1 MSPAALTEAGRNVGR
16 RAKTFS
22 QRLYDWL
29 FGRGRELPLQA
40 DGIAIALAALLGIM
54 VYLAALGLSAG
65 TVLGDLAATWEQAR
79 AGELTVEV
87 RPLDPRVAAGAPS
100 MNARVGASLAALKA
114 IPGVVRA
121 TPLGEDEMRRL
132 LSPWLG
138 EDMNF
143 QDLPLPVLITVEV
156 QPTSG
161 PAGDQSQADVVD
173 AISTRLTKSIPGLR
187 IDDHGAWLK
196 ELRRF
201 VDILQLVAI
210 AIIALLGLAASL
222 TVILVTRVSLLAHR
236 DVVDILHVMGATDR
250 HIAWQFQTFVARIAA
265 VGSAGGAIF
274 AFLTVLVAQLCGMA
288 LTAPLLPAVALPWWF
303 FVMILILPL
312 PVVLLAAMVAR
323 SAVLWW
329 VRQLP

>member
-1 MSPAALTEAGRNVGR
+1 MSPSAIKSAGKKAGRH
-16 RAKTFS
+16 AKTFS

-100 MNARVGASLAALKA
+100 MNARVGASLSALKA
-114 IPGVVRA
+114 IPGVARA

-132 LSPWLG
+132 LTPWLG

-143 QDLPLPVLITVEV
+143 QDLPLPVLITVQVE
-156 QPTSG
+156 PPSG
-161 PAGDQSQADVVD
+161 QSASDV
-173 AISTRLTKSIPGLR
+173 IQNITTRLTKSIPGLR
-187 IDDHGAWLK
+187 IDDHGTWLK

-201 VDILQLVAI
+201 VDVLQIVAI

-274 AFLTVLVAQLCGMA
+274 AFFTVLAAQLFGMA
-288 LTAPLLPAVALPWWF
+288 LTAPLLPAVGLPWWF
-303 FVMILILPL
+303 FALILALPF
-312 PVVLLAAMVAR
+312 PVVLLAVAVAR
-323 SAVLWW
+323 SSVLWW